1 MTAQLASATRVAA
14 PTRGGLRYIPT
25 VALGTDLVLIT
36 FAVFLAILG
45 QRHMPFGLADIA
57 VGDSLGVVGPA
68 MILGWVAALFLF
80 GAYRTDVFGAGV
92 DEFKRVLNA
101 SLATAALVGI
111 ACYAGRFDLPR
122 GYFLLA
128 FGVAIPTMLL
138 GRLLLRRSVHQ
149 ARRRGVLLHRVVIA
163 GSEGHVDEIASVLR
177 RETWLG
183 YEVVGALTPC
193 HGERETTH
201 SGIPVLGTSSSVA
214 RVAVDIEA
222 DVVFLAGGA
231 FDSAEQMRQLAWELE
246 HEPVQVVIAP
256 SVTDVVSDRVSV
268 RPVGG
273 LPLIHLEQPRSQNA
287 ARLAKRCFD
296 VLASVVLLLIALP
309 VLAWAAW
316 RIRSEDGAPVLVR
329 QTRTGRNGREFRAW
343 MLRTEH
349 HDPRDVPGQGE
360 LFFEPWSDP
369 RLTTTGRWLRRYSLD
384 ELPLLLNVLR
394 GDMSLVGPRAPMAH
408 EVADLADSPRLRVRP
423 GLTGVWRD
431 FRRSDLS
438 WSETVLLDVH
448 YADHWSVLQDI
459 TILARTV
466 AAVASGA
473 QVALR

>member
-1 MTAQLASATRVAA
+1 MTTQLAPATRVAA
-14 PTRGGLRYIPT
+14 PARGGLRYIPT

-45 QRHMPFGLADIA
+45 QQHMPFGLAEIA
-57 VGDSLGVVGPA
+57 VGDRLGVVGPA
-68 MILGWVAALFLF
+68 MIFGWIAALFVF

-92 DEFKRVLNA
+92 DEFKRVLNS
-101 SLATAALVGI
+101 SLVTAALVGI

-128 FGVAIPTMLL
+128 FGVAIPLLLL
-138 GRLLLRRSVHQ
+138 GRFLLRRSVHR

-193 HGERETTH
+193 YGHRETTH
-201 SGIPVLGTSSSVA
+201 SGIPVLGTSQSVA
-214 RVAVDIEA
+214 QVALDIEA

-256 SVTDVVSDRVSV
+256 SVTDAVSDRVSV
-268 RPVGG
+268 RPVG
-273 LPLIHLEQPRSQNA
+273 SQSA
-287 ARLAKRCFD
+287 ARIAKRCFD
-296 VLASVVLLLIALP
+296 VLVSSALLVAALP
-309 VLAWAAW
+309 VLTWAAW

-343 MLRTEH
+343 MLRTER
-349 HDPRDVPGQGE
+349 HDPGEAPGQGE

-384 ELPLLLNVLR
+384 EVPLLINVLR
-394 GDMSLVGPRAPMAH
+394 GDMSLVGPRAPLAH

-438 WSETVLLDVH
+438 WSEAVLLDVH
-448 YADHWSVLQDI
+448 YADHWSVLQDV
-459 TILARTV
+459 TILARTA